1 LEYLYEC
8 NTLNHSATEVNLP
21 LFLTIYLTQILLRFT
36 FYGSEIVIMAKKRS
50 SYIGLTILLSLLLQ
64 TPVLSDAPLY
74 IIEQQRRAHGARY
87 STKETDS
94 TENIGGKPR
103 VSSKK
108 KHKPIQ
114 VEGSEGSSPRTNS
127 VLDGSLK
134 GGSNPAGATS
144 NKQRKENLG
153 ITNPSAG
160 IVTNDSPR
168 DLKNK
173 VLDTSH
179 EAGEKSKPSLSTRD
193 NSALPSGKE
202 NNSGYIIP
210 SIVNKTD
217 PNQSGSVNQNPAS
230 QNNTPS
236 AVNGQVD
243 SNKSQNN
250 TPSLVNSQVDSN
262 KNQNNTPS
270 LVNSQVDSDVFHSFL
285 RNPFVRWL
293 WWLPVGLIALLLW
306 WLWRR
311 RRLDKKEL
319 EDRKQVELW
328 QRIDEHVNQYVDQ
341 IFAQKIQNHMQL
353 ITQNLV
359 NNNEGLNQYFDQ
371 RLQHNLISNP
381 NVSSQIITFV
391 ANSAEMNNKINEVYR
406 DIDIRVENLRNEWNQ
421 TFIVLL
427 RQYVEELINIIGRKE
442 SFNILIA
449 SLIRDKVDEL
459 LNQIIR
465 TRNELTVIINNADRD
480 LYEWTLGEL
489 IAIKGCL
496 TDRQALVEQLNSF
509 NAELITKLEC
519 TPCADIKQLKP
530 FRPYSVTHSYTRSS
544 D

>member
-1 LEYLYEC
+1 
-8 NTLNHSATEVNLP
+8 
-21 LFLTIYLTQILLRFT
+21 
-36 FYGSEIVIMAKKRS
+36 MAKKRS